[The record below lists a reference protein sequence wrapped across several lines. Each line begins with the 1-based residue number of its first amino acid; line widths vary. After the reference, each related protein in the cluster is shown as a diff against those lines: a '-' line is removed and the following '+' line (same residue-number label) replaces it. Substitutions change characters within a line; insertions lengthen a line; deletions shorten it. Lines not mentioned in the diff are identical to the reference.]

1 MDKLSAIILIK
12 DTLQNSFNKE
22 QFLYFIKNLLNHVEE
37 TPTTIYR
44 GNLIPDAYKSYIQM
58 LERICKYRDPKGNK
72 IDVLIIHL
80 KKETSLE
87 QARTMQR
94 NFIALYLNGSR
105 GGVLKDAAIVAFVS
119 PDKEDWRFSFVKMEY
134 KLTETPKGTI
144 KAREE
149 FTPAKRY
156 SFLVGKNEN
165 SHTAQSRLV
174 PLLLD
179 DEHNP
184 SLKEIEDAFSIEKVT
199 KEFFEKY
206 RELFLRTKD
215 ALDEIV
221 EKDIKIKD
229 DFTKKGVD
237 TVDFV
242 KKLLGQ
248 IVFLYF
254 LQKKGW
260 FGVERDADWGTGPKN
275 FLRILSEK
283 KIADYKN
290 FFNDILEPLFYEALA
305 SERTDDFYSR
315 FNCKIPFLNGGLF
328 DPINNYDWVHTDIL
342 LLNELFSN
350 EIKTKEGDIGT
361 GILDVFDCYNFT
373 VKEDEPLEKE
383 VAVDP
388 EMLGKVFENLLEV
401 KDRKSKGTY
410 YTPREIV
417 HYMCQESLINYLDVT
432 INSGK
437 EYIVLPKAV
446 QKKLIGDDDP
456 EQLGMIEQKTI
467 IPRENIESFIKYGVS
482 AIEHDKR
489 IESKGYETRDYS
501 YKMPESIRLNAR
513 LFDDALKSVKIC
525 DPAIGSGA
533 FPVAMMHEIVRARE
547 TLTTYL
553 PALEKANINYPP
565 LTKGGEGG
573 FYDRE
578 RTPYHFKRHA
588 IQNCLYGVDID
599 PGAVDIAKLRLWLS
613 LVVDEDDFKTIKPLP
628 NLDYKIVCG
637 DSLSSVNILFHHA
650 QLQGLERL
658 KEKYFEETNP
668 RKKIQ
673 FKEDVDNLISEITN
687 NDKHF
692 DFKVYFSEVFH
703 QNGGF
708 DITIGNPPYVRADSG
723 EQHLALRKEIIAS
736 KQYETLWE
744 KWDLYVPFIER
755 GYKLLKPGG
764 ITTMIVSDAYCHSK
778 YAQKSQNWFLQNSR
792 ILRLDFLSKIKVF
805 EAGVHNIVYFF
816 QKADGVSNMPERRGH
831 ENEFGKV
838 RILPTDAQQN
848 LSYRAFSPTDSDNNS
863 YSKSTVALEDICW
876 ISYGLTPSSD
886 EHEAKGEFT
895 TADLVSETRD
905 KIHYKPYVDGKHLD
919 IWLPV
924 TNLWLEWGT
933 TRAPAQFRRPT
944 FPQMYEVD
952 EKILAQ
958 RSPGTDPKACYDNQ
972 YLIFTP
978 SSVGFILWHNLS
990 GVHNNSLKKRARYR
1004 SEKPPRPDLPKRE
1017 ELEKTSRR
1025 FAVKYL
1031 LAVMNSSVARDFL
1044 RTNRRSNIHLYP
1056 DDWKKLPIPD
1066 VPTDKQ
1072 AFIVKLVDQILV
1084 AKQKDPHADISV
1096 IEKQIDEMVYD
1107 LYGLTP
1113 EEIEIVEGTQ

>member
-221 EKDIKIKD
+221 EKDIKIKN

-275 FLRILSEK
+275 FLRILFEK

-290 FFNDILEPLFYEALA
+290 LFNDILEPLFYEALA

-361 GILDVFDCYNFT
+361 GILDVFDRYNFT

-417 HYMCQESLINYLDVT
+417 HYMCQESLINFLDEA

-437 EYIVLPKAV
+437 EYIVQPKTV
-446 QKKLIGDDDP
+446 QKKLIGEDDP
-456 EQLGMIEQKTI
+456 EQLGMAEKKTI
-467 IPRENIESFIKYGVS
+467 IPREDIESFIKYGVS
-482 AIEHDKR
+482 TIEHDKR

-501 YKMPESIRLNAR
+501 YKMPSSIRLNAR
-513 LFDDALKSVKIC
+513 LFDDALRSIKVC

-533 FPVAMMHEIVRARE
+533 FPVAMMHEIVKARE
-547 TLTTYL
+547 TLTTY
-553 PALEKANINYPP
+553 INEN
-565 LTKGGEGG
+565 K
-573 FYDRE
+573 E
-578 RTPYHFKRHA
+578 RTPYNFKRHA

-599 PGAVDIAKLRLWLS
+599 PGAVEIAKLRLWLS
-613 LVVDEDDFKTIKPLP
+613 LIVDEEDIRHIKPLP
-628 NLDYKIVCG
+628 NLDFKIVCG
-637 DSLSSVNILFHHA
+637 NSLLGVNALFHHN
-650 QLQGLERL
+650 QIKTLEKL
-658 KEKYFEETNP
+658 KEQYFEETNQ
-668 RKKIQ
+668 RKKTNLKQEI
-673 FKEDVDNLISEITN
+673 DNLIKEITN
-687 NDKHF
+687 KDERF
-692 DFKVYFSEVFH
+692 DFNVYFSEVFH
-703 QNGGF
+703 KMEGF
-708 DITIGNPPYVRADSG
+708 DVVIANPPYMG
-723 EQHLALRKEIIAS
+723 ERKNKEVFLPIQKGNLKEFYLGRMDYFYFFIHLALNIGKMKSTIAFITTNYYLTALGAKKLREDLRNRATILKLINFNELKIFESASGQHSIITIMTKSSNREKLADTCITNVIGLGTTSVLNEILSWKHKTSDYFRIPQ
-736 KQYETLWE
+736 KDLWE
-744 KWDLYVPFIER
+744 GEESYLRITGNVNFTTNQIQLVLAKLSTASQKRNLGDLCNTLIGLE
-755 GYKLLKPGG
+755 
-764 ITTMIVSDAYCHSK
+764 SS
-778 YAQKSQNWFLQNSR
+778 
-792 ILRLDFLSKIKVF
+792 LDKVF
-805 EAGVHNIVYFF
+805 IVHKDVIKNIIENDNGF
-816 QKADGVSNMPERRGH
+816 QYQE
-831 ENEFGKV
+831 
-838 RILPTDAQQN
+838 
-848 LSYRAFSPTDSDNNS
+848 
-863 YSKSTVALEDICW
+863 
-876 ISYGLTPSSD
+876 
-886 EHEAKGEFT
+886 
-895 TADLVSETRD
+895 
-905 KIHYKPYVDGKHLD
+905 
-919 IWLPV
+919 
-924 TNLWLEWGT
+924 
-933 TRAPAQFRRPT
+933 
-944 FPQMYEVD
+944 
-952 EKILAQ
+952 
-958 RSPGTDPKACYDNQ
+958 
-972 YLIFTP
+972 
-978 SSVGFILWHNLS
+978 
-990 GVHNNSLKKRARYR
+990 
-1004 SEKPPRPDLPKRE
+1004 
-1017 ELEKTSRR
+1017 
-1025 FAVKYL
+1025 
-1031 LAVMNSSVARDFL
+1031 
-1044 RTNRRSNIHLYP
+1044 
-1056 DDWKKLPIPD
+1056 
-1066 VPTDKQ
+1066 
-1072 AFIVKLVDQILV
+1072 
-1084 AKQKDPHADISV
+1084 
-1096 IEKQIDEMVYD
+1096 
-1107 LYGLTP
+1107 
-1113 EEIEIVEGTQ
+1113 